1 MIKPYYQDEHATIY
15 HGDSL
20 EIMPQ
25 LDPNTFGM
33 VFTDPPYFRVKGDWW
48 DNQWDTAEGF
58 LHWLGLLAIEWQRL
72 LAGNGSLYCF
82 ASPQMGARV
91 EVKLSETFNILNS
104 LVWQKPDPHDS
115 ENFGASVAGRASK
128 EKLRAYFPNTERIV
142 FAEQFGQN
150 TSAGEHTAAETQIW
164 ASVFEPIR
172 LKLVKERDAAGLTN
186 RQIDQHLGTA
196 GMAGHY
202 FGASQWT
209 MPTADAYAKIQGLA
223 NGDHFRTEY
232 EHFRTEYEHFRTEYE
247 HLRTEYEHL
256 RRPFNATAE
265 TPYTDVW
272 RFASV
277 QGYEGKHPCEKPQP
291 LIRHAITTSHRPDSL
306 PILDTFAG
314 TGSTLRAAKDLGR
327 QSVGIEIDEKYCEIA
342 ANRLAQEVLDFG

>member
-58 LHWLGLLAIEWQRL
+58 LHWLGLLAIEWRRL

-82 ASPQMGARV
+82 ASPQMSARV
-91 EVKLSETFNILNS
+91 EVKISETFNVLNNIRW
-104 LVWQKPDPHDS
+104 VK
-115 ENFGASVAGRASK
+115 EAGWHNKTEK
-128 EKLRAYFPNTERIV
+128 ETLRGYLSPWETCI

-150 TSAGEHTAAETQIW
+150 TALNGEHTAAETQLR
-164 ASVFEPIR
+164 ASVFEPI
-172 LKLVKERDAAGLTN
+172 LIKLVKERDAAGLTN
-186 RQIDQHLGTA
+186 RQIDEHLGTA

-202 FGASQWT
+202 FGASQWA
-209 MPTADAYAKIQGLA
+209 MPTADAYAKIQELA
-223 NGDHFRTEY
+223 NGEHYRTEY
-232 EHFRTEYEHFRTEYE
+232 EHFRTEYEHLRTEYE

-272 RFASV
+272 KFASV

-342 ANRLAQEVLDFG
+342 ANRLAQEVLNFG

>member
-1 MIKPYYQDEHATIY
+1 M
-15 HGDSL
+15 S
-20 EIMPQ
+20 
-25 LDPNTFGM
+25 
-33 VFTDPPYFRVKGDWW
+33 
-48 DNQWDTAEGF
+48 
-58 LHWLGLLAIEWQRL
+58 
-72 LAGNGSLYCF
+72 
-82 ASPQMGARV
+82 ARV
-91 EVKLSETFNILNS
+91 EVKISETFNVLNNIRW
-104 LVWQKPDPHDS
+104 VK
-115 ENFGASVAGRASK
+115 EAGWHNKTEK
-128 EKLRAYFPNTERIV
+128 ETLRGYLSPWETCI

-150 TSAGEHTAAETQIW
+150 TALNGEHTAAETQLR
-164 ASVFEPIR
+164 ASVFEPI
-172 LKLVKERDAAGLTN
+172 LIKLVKERDAAGLTN
-186 RQIDQHLGTA
+186 RQIDEHLGTA

-202 FGASQWT
+202 FGASQWA
-209 MPTADAYAKIQGLA
+209 MPTADAYAKIQELA
-223 NGDHFRTEY
+223 NG

-272 RFASV
+272 KFATV

-342 ANRLAQEVLDFG
+342 ANRLAQEVLNFG